1 MEDTRTGRRGGHL
14 LNIFVYGWRT
24 RGGWYLLHTIKK
36 EIQEEEEEE
45 GVCWVPL
52 RMKELQKEEEEEE
65 DVEDTAVIAWYSC
78 WRKEIEEEDQR
89 VGPKEACDWFRMF
102 VMNEILL
109 VDNNLD

>member
-1 MEDTRTGRRGGHL
+1 
-14 LNIFVYGWRT
+14 
-24 RGGWYLLHTIKK
+24 
-36 EIQEEEEEE
+36 
-45 GVCWVPL
+45 L